1 MDSFCNTPSPEISKL
16 LGNESLVCGAMNHQ
30 GSTLKVARA
39 LWAYL
44 DAGMTA
50 WDEPTGA
57 ICLQIGQR
65 ARWSLTPPL
74 ATRGCKADIK
84 LRGTIHDVFSI
95 KYLRDHK

>member
-1 MDSFCNTPSPEISKL
+1 M
-16 LGNESLVCGAMNHQ
+16 
-30 GSTLKVARA
+30 ARA

-57 ICLQIGQR
+57 ICLRIGQR

-74 ATRGCKADIK
+74 EHEGVQ
-84 LRGTIHDVFSI
+84 G
-95 KYLRDHK
+95 